1 MRLAVDVGGTFID
14 FVYHDELTGEVR
26 TEKVR
31 SAGTLSGRLVEGIR
45 ALEADITSLPTIV
58 HGSTMVLNSIVQEK
72 GARVGLITTKGFRDV
87 LELARGN
94 RAEIYNLF
102 YKQATPLVPR
112 YLRMEVS
119 ERVDFRGVV
128 VEPLDEQ
135 ELIASVETLVAQG
148 VVSIALCFLNAYAN
162 PEHELQATR
171 LIGKLYPDIFVSI
184 SSDIVRERR
193 EFERTSTTV
202 LNAFTRPRFSGY
214 LDQVGRRLAEEGFS
228 GALTVMQ
235 STGGITSTEIASKV
249 PVRVVQ
255 SGPAGGVIGATRLSS
270 LINQGNMVVGDLGG
284 TTFDVS
290 LISEGQYSERSDV
303 SINRRPI
310 MQPSIDIVSI
320 GAGGGSIVS
329 IDEEG
334 GLRVGP
340 ESAQAEP
347 GPICYGFGGTQ
358 ITLTDALVT
367 LGYFDPAVYMGGR
380 IALDTNSAEAAIMNQ
395 IASHLGLSSE
405 EAASGIVRIATTNMA
420 YAIRQ
425 VTIERGFD
433 PREFAMLC
441 IGGGCGLFAGGLL
454 DELEFKSV
462 IVPNMPA
469 VFSAWGLLNADYR
482 EDVSRTLLTA
492 LDDKTGPL
500 LADAFGEM
508 EERTRAALATT
519 TAASIRIERFCEMRY
534 TGQAHTIKVSV
545 FADEISSE
553 TTGLAGLRTRFEE
566 AYARQYRHILR
577 DSPVEITAVRL
588 AAIGETEKPQ
598 VSEVLARSASDEAS
612 LIGSRDI
619 HFGSKAAQLQF
630 ALHDRARLRC
640 DDIIQGPAVIE
651 EWNSTVVVNPGQQA
665 TVDRYGNLILEK
677 LK

>member
-14 FVYHDELTGEVR
+14 FVYHDETTGDVR

-31 SAGTLSGRLVEGIR
+31 SAGTLSGRLIEGIR
-45 ALEADITSLPTIV
+45 ALGADAASLPTIV

-72 GARVGLITTKGFRDV
+72 GARVGLVTTKGFRDV

-94 RAEIYNLF
+94 RVEIYNLF

-119 ERVDFRGVV
+119 ERINFRGEI
-128 VEPLDEQ
+128 VEVLDER
-135 ELIASVETLVAQG
+135 ELKAAVEVLVGNG
-148 VVSIALCFLNAYAN
+148 VDSIAVCFLNAYAN
-162 PEHELQATR
+162 PEHERAAAR
-171 LIGKLYPDIFVSI
+171 FVNEHYPDVFVSI

-214 LDQVGRRLAEEGFS
+214 LDQVGRRLEEEGFA

-235 STGGITSTEIASKV
+235 STGGITSTEIASRT

-255 SGPAGGVIGATRLSS
+255 SGPAGGVIGAMRLSQ
-270 LINQGNMVVGDLGG
+270 LIDEANIVVGDLGG

-290 LISEGQYSERSDV
+290 LICGGQYSERSDV

-320 GAGGGSIVS
+320 GAGGGSIVTV
-329 IDEEG
+329 DEEG

-347 GPICYGFGGTQ
+347 GPICYGFGGKQ

-380 IALDTNSAEAAIMNQ
+380 ITLDTKSAEAAINAA
-395 IASHLGLSSE
+395 IASPLNLSCE
-405 EAASGIVRIATTNMA
+405 QAASGIVRIATTNMA

-433 PREFAMLC
+433 PREFSMLC

-454 DELEFKSV
+454 DELDFKSV

-482 EDVSRTLLTA
+482 EDVSRTLLTP
-492 LDDKTGPL
+492 LDEAGPL
-500 LADAFGEM
+500 LAHAFEEM
-508 EERTRAALATT
+508 EERARAALATT

-534 TGQAHTIKVSV
+534 AGQAHTIKVAV
-545 FADEISSE
+545 PTGDVASSLA
-553 TTGLAGLRTRFEE
+553 GLAGLRARFEE
-566 AYARQYRHILR
+566 AYARQYRHILAE
-577 DSPVEITAVRL
+577 SPLEITAVRL
-588 AAIGETEKPQ
+588 AAIGETGKPQ
-598 VSEVLARSASDEAS
+598 LSEVPARHAADEAS
-612 LIGSRDI
+612 LIGTRDI
-619 HFGSKAAQLQF
+619 HLGREAERLRFE
-630 ALHDRARLRC
+630 LHDRSRLRC
-640 DDIIQGPAVIE
+640 GDRIAGPAVIE
-651 EWNSTVVVNPGQQA
+651 EWNSTVIVNPAQQA
-665 TVDRYGNLILEK
+665 TVDRYGNLMLEK

>member
-14 FVYHDELTGEVR
+14 FVYYDELTGEVR

-162 PEHELQATR
+162 PEHELQAAR

-214 LDQVGRRLAEEGFS
+214 LDQVGQRLAEEGFS

-290 LISEGQYSERSDV
+290 LISEGQ
-303 SINRRPI
+303 
-310 MQPSIDIVSI
+310 
-320 GAGGGSIVS
+320 
-329 IDEEG
+329 
-334 GLRVGP
+334 
-340 ESAQAEP
+340 
-347 GPICYGFGGTQ
+347 
-358 ITLTDALVT
+358 
-367 LGYFDPAVYMGGR
+367 
-380 IALDTNSAEAAIMNQ
+380 
-395 IASHLGLSSE
+395 
-405 EAASGIVRIATTNMA
+405 
-420 YAIRQ
+420 
-425 VTIERGFD
+425 
-433 PREFAMLC
+433 
-441 IGGGCGLFAGGLL
+441 
-454 DELEFKSV
+454 
-462 IVPNMPA
+462 
-469 VFSAWGLLNADYR
+469 
-482 EDVSRTLLTA
+482 
-492 LDDKTGPL
+492 
-500 LADAFGEM
+500 
-508 EERTRAALATT
+508 
-519 TAASIRIERFCEMRY
+519 
-534 TGQAHTIKVSV
+534 
-545 FADEISSE
+545 
-553 TTGLAGLRTRFEE
+553 
-566 AYARQYRHILR
+566 
-577 DSPVEITAVRL
+577 
-588 AAIGETEKPQ
+588 
-598 VSEVLARSASDEAS
+598 
-612 LIGSRDI
+612 
-619 HFGSKAAQLQF
+619 
-630 ALHDRARLRC
+630 
-640 DDIIQGPAVIE
+640 
-651 EWNSTVVVNPGQQA
+651 
-665 TVDRYGNLILEK
+665 
-677 LK
+677 